1 MKGKF
6 KVLIDGDVKKYTN
19 YNDIP
24 EKIDDVI
31 QCLFDVP
38 KPPHTDEQHEEMEQ
52 HVSKINELVK
62 RCKNGN

>member
-38 KPPHTDEQHEEMEQ
+38 EPPHTDEQHEEMEQ
-52 HVSKINELVK
+52 HLSKISELVK

>member
-6 KVLIDGDVKKYTN
+6 KVLIDGEVKKYTN

-38 KPPHTDEQHEEMEQ
+38 EPPHTDEQHEEMEQ